1 MLTTDL
7 VRVRVSKGVLR
18 PQYIDVERPGLI
30 ERAEA
35 LCALFEG
42 HEAQTRGELDEAVAD
57 VVGDAADF
65 AVTRGLAK
73 LLDDRSEW
81 DTVSPIDPVEL
92 RRRVFE
98 SAMEHH
104 PVGLQRSAAHPVCR
118 ADVIAEVAAEL
129 GTSAD
134 AVESALYAD
143 LKSEQRMTRHRRLP
157 PKALLDRYN
166 VALAQ
171 GVLIRAHELRID
183 VAVDRPSK
191 LRGLFRALKFHQLM
205 HRTERVSRSRWRITI
220 DGPASLFEQSQR
232 YGVAM
237 ARFLPHV
244 LLLPEFSVEAD
255 VDWHGDG
262 QKRPFRLDASDGLR
276 SHLKA
281 RGTWISDEEKAIYDR
296 INKAKS
302 PWRARR
308 DAVVVDLDG
317 RDVLVPDF
325 VVKCEETGR
334 RAFVEIVGF
343 WRRGW
348 LERRA
353 ELLAEHGPSNLVLCV
368 SRRLATEKAALDDRF
383 DVIDFAKVIPLKAF
397 VERIEAV
404 AE

>member
-7 VRVRVSKGVLR
+7 VRVRVSKGTLR
-18 PQYIDVERPGLI
+18 PQYIDPERPGLL

-42 HEAQTRGELDEAVAD
+42 HEGGTRGALDEAVAD
-57 VVGDAADF
+57 IVGDAADF
-65 AVTRGLAK
+65 AVTRGMAK

-81 DTVSPIDPVEL
+81 DTVSPVDPVDL
-92 RRRVFE
+92 RRHVFE
-98 SAMEHH
+98 AAMAHH
-104 PVGLQRSAAHPVCR
+104 PVGLQPSAAHPVCR
-118 ADVIAEVAAEL
+118 ADVIAEVAEGL
-129 GTSAD
+129 GVTPD
-134 AVESALYAD
+134 EVEQALYSD
-143 LKSEQRMTRHRRLP
+143 LKAEQRMVRHRRLAP
-157 PKALLDRYN
+157 DALLDRYN

-205 HRTERVSRSRWRITI
+205 HRTERVSSSRWRVTI

-244 LLLPEFSVEAD
+244 LLMPEFSVEAD

-262 QKRPFRLDASDGLR
+262 HKRPFRLDASDGLR
-276 SHLKA
+276 SHLQP

-296 INKAKS
+296 VNRSKNA
-302 PWRARR
+302 WRARR

-325 VVKCEETGR
+325 VVRCEETGR
-334 RAFVEIVGF
+334 RALVEIVGF

-353 ELLAEHGPSNLVLCV
+353 ELLAGHGPPNLVLCV
-368 SRRLATEKAALDDRF
+368 SRRLATEKGPLDERF
-383 DVIDFAKVIPLKAF
+383 DALDFAKVIPLKAF
-397 VERIEAV
+397 MDRVEAV